1 MGKRAN
7 EPAVWFLFGTGGFI
21 AGYLLPIH
29 ILLFGILFPLGALS
43 DPGYQATLHLAEH
56 PLARIYLV
64 VLCFFGFFH
73 AAHRV
78 RLTLVDFLRIKH
90 LESLLGLVLYI
101 AALVGTAFAIYL
113 AIVV

>member
-29 ILLFGILFPLGALS
+29 ILLFGILFPLGILT
-43 DPGYQATLHLAEH
+43 DPGYEATLQLVEH
-56 PLARIYLV
+56 PLARLYLV

-73 AAHRV
+73 AAHRL

-90 LESLLGLVLYI
+90 LENVLGAILYT

-113 AIVV
+113 AIII

>member
-1 MGKRAN
+1 MAKRAN

-21 AGYLLPIH
+21 VGYLLPIH
-29 ILLFGILFPLGALS
+29 VLLYGILIPLGAAN
-43 DPGYQATLHLAEH
+43 PGYAWTHRLFEN

-73 AAHRV
+73 AAHRI

-90 LESLLGLVLYI
+90 LETALGVILYLAAAVGSLF
-101 AALVGTAFAIYL
+101 ALYL
-113 AIVV
+113 AIAI

>member
-29 ILLFGILFPLGALS
+29 ILLFGILIPLGAVA
-43 DPGYQATLHLAEH
+43 DPGYEKLHHLIEN

-73 AAHRV
+73 AAHRI
-78 RLTLVDFLRIKH
+78 RLTLVDFLRVKH
-90 LESLLGLVLYI
+90 LETALGVILYI
-101 AALVGTAFAIYL
+101 AAAVGSLFALRL
-113 AIVV
+113 AMAV

>member
-7 EPAVWFLFGTGGFI
+7 EPAVWFLFGTGGFV

-29 ILLFGILFPLGALS
+29 ILLFGILIPLGVVA
-43 DPGYQATLHLAEH
+43 DPGYEKLHHLVEH

-73 AAHRV
+73 AAHRI

-90 LESLLGLVLYI
+90 LETALGVVLYF
-101 AALVGTAFAIYL
+101 AAAIGSLFALHL
-113 AIVV
+113 ALAV

>member
-1 MGKRAN
+1 MTKRAN

-21 AGYLLPIH
+21 AGYLLPVH
-29 ILLFGILFPLGALS
+29 ILFFGILFPLGIFT
-43 DPGYQATLHLAEH
+43 DPGCEATLHLFEH

-73 AAHRV
+73 AAHRL

-90 LESLLGLVLYI
+90 LENGLGLVLYSL
-101 AALVGTAFAIYL
+101 ALIGTVYAIYL
-113 AIVV
+113 ASIV